1 MSAFLITLT
10 LVVLFFGFVLDNYD
24 NQAPNQQ
31 GRVGRRRRSSW
42 DLKSQPAG
50 LASHKATT
58 LSHWGR
64 PLLLKLSSFW
74 DLKVGLKEQYAHDV

>member
-10 LVVLFFGFVLDNYD
+10 LVVFCFVLDNCD

-31 GRVGRRRRSSW
+31 GRVRRRRSSW

-50 LASHKATT
+50 LAAHKTTT

-64 PLLLKLSSFW
+64 PLILKLSSFW
-74 DLKVGLKEQYAHDV
+74 DLKLGLKKQFTNHV